1 MSRRTKLNG
10 IFEQSVQELAAANL
24 DKEPDHRGPAGPVRT
39 MALSLGKMEEEA
51 KALQEALQSGQHV
64 QELDPEL
71 IDPSF
76 VRDRIDEIVFSK
88 DDPFLQSIAE
98 NGQEVP
104 ILARPHPERD
114 GRYQV
119 AYGHRRV
126 KAASVLG
133 VKVRAIVREIDDS
146 ALVVAQGVENSG
158 RENLSYIERA
168 VFASSLEGRGFSRS
182 IIMQALST
190 DKTELSKLISVASAV
205 PADIIQAIGSARGI
219 GRRRWLDFAAA
230 CGPVNHKGLAK
241 LISSA
246 NFQELSSNERFEA
259 ALASLTTK
267 RDGAVVPEE
276 WKPKH
281 GGDLVGTMRAKE
293 KSFAITLKAADAAS
307 FGRFLS
313 ERLDELYDEYV
324 KAKEIG

>member
-1 MSRRTKLNG
+1 MSRRTILSG

-24 DKEPDHRGPAGPVRT
+24 DQETDHRGPAGPVRT
-39 MALSLGKMEEEA
+39 MALSLGRMEDEA

-71 IDPSF
+71 IDSSF
-76 VRDRIDEIVFSK
+76 VRDRIDEIDFSK

-104 ILARPHPERD
+104 ILVRPHPEKD
-114 GRYQV
+114 GRFQV

-133 VKVRAIVREIDDS
+133 IKVRAIVREIDDS
-146 ALVVAQGVENSG
+146 ALVVAQGIENSG

-168 VFASSLEGRGFSRS
+168 VFAFSLEGRGFSRS
-182 IIMQALST
+182 LIMQALST

-230 CGPVNHKGLAK
+230 YSASKYKGLIK
-241 LISSA
+241 LVSSA
-246 NFQELSSNERFEA
+246 GFQDLHSDARFEA
-259 ALASLTTK
+259 ALVSLTAK
-267 RDGAVVPEE
+267 RESRAPSEE
-276 WKPKH
+276 WKPKR
-281 GGDLVGTMRAKE
+281 GGDVAGTIRARE
-293 KSFAITLKAADAAS
+293 KSFAIALTAADAAS

-313 ERLDELYDEYV
+313 ERLDELYDEFV
-324 KAKEIG
+324 KTKETR